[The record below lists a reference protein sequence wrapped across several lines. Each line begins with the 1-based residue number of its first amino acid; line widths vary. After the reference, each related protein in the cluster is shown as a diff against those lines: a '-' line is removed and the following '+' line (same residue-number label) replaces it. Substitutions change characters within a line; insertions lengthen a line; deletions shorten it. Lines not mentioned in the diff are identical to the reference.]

1 MTKKSKTKED
11 KQWLSDVAELG
22 CICCRNMG
30 YGASLA
36 EIHHTRAGQGMAQR
50 ASHKDV
56 LPLCPLHHRASYD
69 TGFHAAPKTWQEI
82 HGTEVELLEQIKK
95 EVMELRACR
104 V

>member
-30 YGASLA
+30 YGATLA
-36 EIHHTRAGQGMAQR
+36 EIHHVRTGQGMAQR

-56 LPLCPLHHRASYD
+56 LPLCPHHHRPSYD

-82 HGTEVELLEQIKK
+82 HGTEIELLEQIKK